1 MYFSFWFLVKIRRPS
16 AEDVREAAEALALT
30 ASAAPPLPPL
40 INQNTPIQS
49 ELLTSPAL
57 PGSILGG
64 DSQPSQSSPSTT
76 AKDPTLSIYPLKKEP
91 KSANSNYTSSFVKSL
106 ADHVD
111 AAIAGDTTYYETF
124 CSVLCKSHIGGDD
137 HHFWLTPDWESLWKA
152 LSYES
157 IRFGLEPS

>member
-1 MYFSFWFLVKIRRPS
+1 MILVKIRRPS

-30 ASAAPPLPPL
+30 ASAAPPPPL

-76 AKDPTLSIYPLKKEP
+76 TKDPSLSIYPLKKEP

-111 AAIAGDTTYYETF
+111 AAIAGDTPYDEASVFSDSQTF
-124 CSVLCKSHIGGDD
+124 ISFKIYACLAFFV
-137 HHFWLTPDWESLWKA
+137 F
-152 LSYES
+152 
-157 IRFGLEPS
+157 RN

>member
-1 MYFSFWFLVKIRRPS
+1 MYVSFWFLVKIRRPS

-124 CSVLCKSHIGGDD
+124 CSVLCKSHLGAD

>member
-30 ASAAPPLPPL
+30 ASAAPPPPPL

-49 ELLTSPAL
+49 ELVTSPAL

-76 AKDPTLSIYPLKKEP
+76 TKDPSLSIYPLKKEP
-91 KSANSNYTSSFVKSL
+91 KSANSSYTSSFVKSL

-111 AAIAGDTTYYETF
+111 AAIAGQTTYDE
-124 CSVLCKSHIGGDD
+124 
-137 HHFWLTPDWESLWKA
+137 A
-152 LSYES
+152 LSFRKRKLLFLS
-157 IRFGLEPS
+157 KSTLAWPFLAPKLKL

>member
-1 MYFSFWFLVKIRRPS
+1 MYVSFWFLVKIRRPS

-30 ASAAPPLPPL
+30 ASAAPPPPL

-111 AAIAGDTTYYETF
+111 AAIAGDTTYCE
-124 CSVLCKSHIGGDD
+124 
-137 HHFWLTPDWESLWKA
+137 A
-152 LSYES
+152 LSFRKRKLLISLKIYACLAFFLFRNWS
-157 IRFGLEPS
+157 FKQGH